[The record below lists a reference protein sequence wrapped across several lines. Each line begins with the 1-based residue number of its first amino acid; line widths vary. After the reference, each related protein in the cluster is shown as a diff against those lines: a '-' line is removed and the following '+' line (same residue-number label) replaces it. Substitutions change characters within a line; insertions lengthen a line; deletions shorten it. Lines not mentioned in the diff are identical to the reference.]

1 MIARVAR
8 GDSSALATMYD
19 RFGGAVY
26 ALAYRIVGNRAD
38 AEDVTQEAFAQ
49 AWRQAERYDAARST
63 AAGWLLMI
71 ARSRALDRVR
81 SHASAV
87 RSAVVPVD
95 DIDSFGAADQEDA
108 EARAIAGQRAAR
120 VRAAVADLPEAQRTV
135 LRLAFFHGLTQPEI
149 ASELAAPLGTVKTR
163 VRTALMSLRDALQ
176 ESAAENRP
184 GLKAP

>member
-1 MIARVAR
+1 
-8 GDSSALATMYD
+8 MYD

-49 AWRQAERYDAARST
+49 AWRQAERYDAARAT
-63 AAGWLLMI
+63 AAGWLMMI

-81 SHASAV
+81 SHGSAV
-87 RSAVVPVD
+87 RSAIVAVD
-95 DIDSFGAADQEDA
+95 DIDRFTAADQEDV
-108 EARAIAGQRAAR
+108 EARAIAGQQAAR
-120 VRAAVADLPEAQRTV
+120 VRAAVADLPDGQRTV
-135 LRLAFFHGLTQPEI
+135 LQLAFYRGLTHQEI
-149 ASELAAPLGTVKTR
+149 ASVLSAPLGTVKTR